1 MNNERSLA
9 EEITEGFK
17 AMEQLGLAESIVKQ
31 QTLDI
36 ERLNNHMAAEVALRL
51 ELVDENKRLKAII
64 AQMTIDSGKEPK
76 PAKYTDAWWK
86 EVAEFNKQLKEQN
99 EQ

>member
-1 MNNERSLA
+1 MTERSLS

-17 AMEQLGLAESIVKQ
+17 AIEQLGLAENIIKQ
-31 QTLDI
+31 QALEI
-36 ERLNNHMAAEVALRL
+36 ERL
-51 ELVDENKRLKAII
+51 KATI
-64 AQMTIDSGKEPK
+64 AQMTIAGGKELK